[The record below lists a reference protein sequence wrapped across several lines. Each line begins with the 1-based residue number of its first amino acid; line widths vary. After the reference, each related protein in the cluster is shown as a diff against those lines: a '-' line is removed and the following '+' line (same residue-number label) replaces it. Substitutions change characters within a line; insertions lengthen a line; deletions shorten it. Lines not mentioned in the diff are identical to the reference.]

1 MLYFPHDMDAFYDAG
16 RGLIPNGDLA
26 KIIAVPAHARTYY
39 AHLLDIIATTYNTR
53 YMTRWANH
61 FGQLLPGQPFSSHLA
76 FIGQRQAFVTS
87 QVNAAVPPAT
97 PFAITT
103 NSGNNLTTAN
113 SPVTLAGTGNLA
125 VHTLQVNGV
134 TLPVTWTSR
143 TAWSVAVPLAT
154 GATALTVQG
163 VDRHGSLLPSA
174 LDTITVTNTGP
185 GAPLPVVINEWM
197 AANPG
202 PGGISDPADGQFQDW
217 LELYNPNATAID
229 LGGFTLT
236 DDLTSPSKWSIP
248 VGTSIAPR
256 GFLLIWADNETAQ
269 NLPGSTLHAAFQLN
283 AAGESI
289 GLYNAVGTAQHT
301 LDFGPQS
308 PGVSAGLFADGN
320 TTAVYPMPTPTPGS
334 PNSLATGTP
343 LQAEVSIAT
352 GLVTLSWK
360 SIPGRTYRIESK
372 NSLADPAWTATG
384 PDIIAAGPVTT
395 ATDPVGTAPVRFYR
409 IQQRD

>member
-1 MLYFPHDMDAFYDAG
+1 
-16 RGLIPNGDLA
+16 
-26 KIIAVPAHARTYY
+26 
-39 AHLLDIIATTYNTR
+39 
-53 YMTRWANH
+53 
-61 FGQLLPGQPFSSHLA
+61 
-76 FIGQRQAFVTS
+76 
-87 QVNAAVPPAT
+87 
-97 PFAITT
+97 
-103 NSGNNLTTAN
+103 
-113 SPVTLAGTGNLA
+113 
-125 VHTLQVNGV
+125 VNGV

-320 TTAVYPMPTPTPGS
+320 TTAVYPMPTPTPGA

-343 LQAEVSIAT
+343 LQVEVSIAT